1 MLNSKEEKMFSKE
14 NNSLIWQFNGETLK
28 IEPWG
33 KDSFRVR
40 ATRQR
45 MSDDLGSLL
54 TQDNDDA
61 NIVLGEKEA
70 TITNGKINATIYSS
84 GQVVIRNSEGR
95 ILLKETEHTYQL
107 KYGGREL
114 IPQLGS
120 NDYKLTLRLESNRE
134 EKIYGMGQY
143 QHDFLNLKGCV
154 LELTHRNSQ
163 VSVPFYLSNKGY
175 GMLWNNPAIGRAV
188 FGLNVTEFSA
198 QSTQQLDYWI
208 TAGDTPKDIELN
220 YLNATGRAPV
230 MPDYALGFWQSKLR
244 YRNQEELLEI
254 ARKYKEHNIPL
265 SVIVID
271 FFHWPNQGDWCFDK
285 DYWPDPESMVKEIN
299 EMGTEVM
306 VSIWPTVQP
315 ESVNYHE
322 MVQKGF
328 LIKTDRG
335 VRTQFQF
342 LGQTELFDAT
352 NPKAREYLWR
362 IMKENYYK
370 YGIKTFWLDEAEP
383 EFTVYDHDIYR
394 NYLGPSLQYGNIY
407 PYYYSKAFYDGQKSE
422 GQEEIINLVRAAWA
436 GSQRVGA
443 LVWSG
448 DIPSTFKSLSYQV
461 RAGLSMAISGIP
473 WWTTD
478 IGGFHGGNPDDPEF
492 QELMIRWFQYATFCP
507 VMRLHGDRTPARKPV
522 SDSGGGLC
530 HSGADNEIWS
540 YGEEA
545 FEIFKEYIHLRENL
559 KPYIKEL
566 MDDTHKV
573 GNPPMRPLFYDF
585 PDDEKTWDI
594 DDQFMFG
601 ESLLVSPVLEL
612 GSEQRNVYLP
622 QGARWKNYWTEEIFE
637 GGQQVTVKT
646 PLNEIPLFINQT
658 KPIEGI

>member
-1 MLNSKEEKMFSKE
+1 MFSVVE
-14 NNSLIWQFNGETLK
+14 NSLIRQYDGETLK

-40 ATRQR
+40 A
-45 MSDDLGSLL
+45 SYHPISKDPGALL
-54 TQDNDDA
+54 PVQNSSA
-61 NIVLGEKEA
+61 QVEINEEKA
-70 TITNGKINATIYSS
+70 TIVNGTINATVMKS
-84 GQVVIRNSEGR
+84 GQVIIKNKEGK

-114 IPQLGS
+114 IPHLGS
-120 NDYKLTLRLESNRE
+120 NDYKLTLRLESYPD

-163 VSVPFYLSNKGY
+163 VSVPFHISDRGY
-175 GMLWNNPAIGRAV
+175 GMLWNNPAIGRAI

-208 TAGDTPKDIELN
+208 TAGETPRDIETN
-220 YLNATGRAPV
+220 YLNATGKAPM

-244 YRNQEELLEI
+244 YRNQEELLEV
-254 ARKYKEHNIPL
+254 ARKYKENNIPL

-285 DYWPDPESMVKEIN
+285 EYWPDPKKMVKELN
-299 EMGTEVM
+299 EMGIEVM
-306 VSIWPTVQP
+306 VSVWPTVQR
-315 ESVNYHE
+315 ESVNYNK
-322 MVQKGF
+322 MVEKGY

-342 LGQTELFDAT
+342 LGQTELFDST
-352 NPKAREYLWR
+352 NPEAREFLWDT
-362 IMKENYYK
+362 IKENYYE

-394 NYLGPSLQYGNIY
+394 YHLGPSLQYGNSY
-407 PYYYSKAFYDGQKSE
+407 PYYYSKTFYDGQIKD
-422 GQEEIINLVRAAWA
+422 GQENIINLVRAAWA

-448 DIPSTFKSLSYQV
+448 DIPSTFESLNHQV

-478 IGGFHGGNPDDPEF
+478 IGGFHGGYPDDPDF
-492 QELMIRWFQYATFCP
+492 RELMVRWLQYAAFSP
-507 VMRLHGDRTPARKPV
+507 VMRLHGDRLPAKKPV

-530 HSGADNEIWS
+530 HSGADNEVWS

-545 FEIFKEYIHLRENL
+545 FDIFKYYINLREHL
-559 KPYIKEL
+559 KPYIKDMMEE
-566 MDDTHKV
+566 THHE
-573 GNPPMRPLFYDF
+573 GTPPMRPLFYDF
-585 PDDEKTWDI
+585 PEDKICWDI
-594 DDQFMFG
+594 DDQYMFG
-601 ESLLVSPVLEL
+601 DSLLISPVLEL
-612 GSEQRNVYLP
+612 GSKAREVYLP
-622 QGARWKNYWTEEIFE
+622 EGTQWKNFWTDQIFE
-637 GGQQVTVKT
+637 GGQRVTVQT
-646 PLNEIPLFINQT
+646 PLTEIPLFINLE
-658 KPIEGI
+658 KPLDNESLKL